1 MPAIIT
7 SAFRGIINVTPG
19 SISEFVFDQTA
30 VALDTW
36 NIVHNMNYHPNVVIV
51 DIDGNVVN
59 ANIQYLSNTTIQI
72 KFIVPFAGIA
82 YLR

>member
-1 MPAIIT
+1 VPAIIT